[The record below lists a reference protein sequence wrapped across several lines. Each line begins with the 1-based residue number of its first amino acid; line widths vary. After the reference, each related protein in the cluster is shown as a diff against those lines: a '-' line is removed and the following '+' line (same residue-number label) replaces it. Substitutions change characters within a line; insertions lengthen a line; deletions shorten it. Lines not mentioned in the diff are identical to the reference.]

1 MNKKG
6 FSIVDAILEEGKS
19 QFLTKGFR
27 HVNIDELVQRV
38 GISKTTFYKYFP
50 SKDFLYEQTIENHL
64 AKFHKILKRKIKEVS
79 KSGRENFFKIF
90 FEILKI
96 ASEFLDIT
104 SKLLSKHE
112 EIRFPN
118 SGKKIKDF
126 AKKQIEKNF
135 YLILN
140 KGKELEIISSQ
151 TNEEILFHIINYTL
165 TNISSISNKINN
177 TSHIFFDYFSIIF
190 NGILNDRFKSM
201 FNNQIE
207 ILKYESH

>member
-1 MNKKG
+1 MKKK
-6 FSIVDAILEEGKS
+6 FSIVDAVLEEAKS
-19 QFLTKGFR
+19 QFLHKGFR

-79 KSGRENFFKIF
+79 NSGKENFLKTF

-96 ASEFLDIT
+96 ASEFLDLT
-104 SKLLSKHE
+104 SKMLSKQE
-112 EIRFPN
+112 EVRFPN

-135 YLILN
+135 YIILN
-140 KGKELEIISSQ
+140 KGKELEIINSQ
-151 TNEEILFHIINYTL
+151 INEEILYHIINYTL
-165 TNISSISNKINN
+165 TNISSITNNIDN
-177 TSHIFFDYFSIIF
+177 TSHVFFDYFSIIF
-190 NGILNDRFKSM
+190 NGILNDKFKPM

-207 ILKYESH
+207 KLKYEPS